1 MKSAV
6 SHLVK
11 SAALTCVL
19 VTAAGGAELNYRSQ
33 SVSVD
38 SKRWTLQVPEGYALE
53 YLNPAP
59 GARMI
64 SFAPNG
70 DMFVG
75 SRRDVVYLLKPPYDQ
90 AIDYLE
96 VDGYPHSVA
105 VRGDKLIVATTDAVL
120 ITDYDPEAE
129 RVSARMLKRL
139 ARLPGGFGHSS
150 RTLRIG
156 PDGNIYVSLGIR
168 GNCSDEFISPEYRFD
183 RRRGGV
189 MRLNEDHSPP
199 TFEAYA
205 VGLRN
210 PVGFDWHPIS
220 GEMYAVNNG
229 PDHWGFDLPPEYFSK
244 LAAGSNHGMPWY
256 QFDGETIQ
264 ADPCIA
270 TRPPFERSDVERP
283 VATFP
288 ARNAPLGMTFVPA
301 SAMDGKFQLNA
312 IVALHGSWAT
322 LPDGLMSGAPSS
334 RRPPAVVMVR
344 FEDGEAQDV
353 VDVISGFQS
362 EDGERLA
369 RPADVAIGPDGRLYI
384 TSDGGIVHGLM
395 RLTKLENQ

>member
-1 MKSAV
+1 MKSVVFNIAQSV
-6 SHLVK
+6 
-11 SAALTCVL
+11 ALTCAL
-19 VTAAGGAELNYRSQ
+19 ITAVAAAELNYRSQ
-33 SVSVD
+33 PVSVD
-38 SKRWTLQVPEGYALE
+38 SNEWSLQVPEGYVLE
-53 YLNPAP
+53 YLYPAP

-75 SRRDVVYLLKPPYDQ
+75 SRRDVVYMSKPPYDE

-96 VDGYPHSVA
+96 LNGYPHSVA
-105 VRGDKLIVATTDAVL
+105 VREDKFIVATTDAVL

-129 RVSARMLKRL
+129 RLVAGKLELL

-150 RTLRIG
+150 RTLKIG
-156 PDGNIYVSLGIR
+156 PDGSIYVSLGIR
-168 GNCSDEFISPEYRFD
+168 GNCSDEFISPKYRFD

-189 MRLNEDHSPP
+189 MRLNEEISPP

-210 PVGFDWHPIS
+210 PVGFDWHPVTGDMFAS
-220 GEMYAVNNG
+220 NNG

-244 LAAGSNHGMPWY
+244 LAAGSNHGMPWF
-256 QFDGETIQ
+256 QFDGETLQ
-264 ADPCIA
+264 ADPCIT
-270 TRPPFERSDVERP
+270 TRPPFKPSDVELP

-288 ARNAPLGMTFVPA
+288 ARNAPLGMTFVPS
-301 SAMDGKFQLNA
+301 SAMDSNFQLNA

-322 LPDGLMSGAPSS
+322 LPDGLISGESSS

-344 FEDGEAQDV
+344 FEDGKAKDV

-362 EDGERLA
+362 EDGQRLA
-369 RPADVAIGPDGRLYI
+369 RPADVAVGPDGMLYI
-384 TSDGGIVHGLM
+384 TSDGGIVHGLL
-395 RLTKLENQ
+395 RLTKLEN